1 MGESPMKK
9 RILLSLILGILFTI
23 CPNSYG
29 AVLLDRIV
37 AIVNNDIITWS
48 ELRGTIEM
56 EARMVLEGLE
66 GEEKEKRIQEIR
78 KTFLN
83 TMIDIKLQIQEAQ
96 RAGLSVGSGETES
109 AIADI
114 KKKYNLT
121 EEAFIGSLKAEGL
134 DIEGYKVK
142 LSEQILISKIVRHK
156 VSENILI
163 SDSDIEEY
171 SGAHRDQ
178 YHRKE
183 KVKIRQI
190 FFTRPEDDSLKS
202 EAETRAE
209 EVFRRIQNG
218 EDFESLAREFSED
231 PSREFGGD
239 LGYIS
244 RGSMLKEIE
253 DVAFNLETGEVSK
266 PFWSSSGLHIV
277 KLEDRIGSSKTEE
290 ARENIKEILFEEAF
304 QSRFE
309 DWVKALREK
318 AYIKI
323 LL

>member
-1 MGESPMKK
+1 MKK

-29 AVLLDRIV
+29 AVVLDRIV

-66 GEEKEKRIQEIR
+66 GEEREKRIQEIR

-96 RAGLSVGSGETES
+96 KSGLSVGSAETES

-121 EEAFIGSLKAEGL
+121 EDAFIGYLKAEGL
-134 DIEGYKVK
+134 DIEGYKEK
-142 LSEQILISKIVRHK
+142 LSEQILISKIVRQK
-156 VSENILI
+156 VSENIFI
-163 SDSDIEEY
+163 SDNDVEEY
-171 SGAHRDQ
+171 YEAHKEQ
-178 YHRKE
+178 YLRKE
-183 KVKIRQI
+183 RVKIRQI

>member
-1 MGESPMKK
+1 MKK
-9 RILLSLILGILFTI
+9 RILLSLILGIIITI
-23 CPNSYG
+23 CPPSYS

-56 EARMVLEGLE
+56 EARMVLDGLE
-66 GEEKEKRIQEIR
+66 GEAREKKIQEIR

-83 TMIDIKLQIQEAQ
+83 TLIDIKLQIQEAQ
-96 RAGLSVGSGETES
+96 KAGLSVGSAETES

-121 EEAFIGSLKAEGL
+121 EDAFIESLRAEGL
-134 DIEGYKVK
+134 DIDGYREK
-142 LSEQILISKIVRHK
+142 LSEQILISKVVRQE
-156 VSENILI
+156 VSENIFI
-163 SDSDIEEY
+163 SDSEVKEY
-171 SGAHRDQ
+171 YEAHKEH
-178 YHRKE
+178 YLRKE
-183 KVKIRQI
+183 RVKIRQI
-190 FFTRPEDDSLKS
+190 FFTRREDDILKS
-202 EAETRAE
+202 EIETRAE
-209 EVFRRIQNG
+209 EVSRRIQDG
-218 EDFESLAREFSED
+218 ESFERLAREVSED
-231 PSREFGGD
+231 ASREYGGD

-244 RGSMLKEIE
+244 RGSVLKEVE
-253 DVAFNLETGEVSK
+253 EMAFSLDIGEVSR

-277 KLEDRIGSSKTEE
+277 KLEDRVESSNTEE
-290 ARENIKEILFEEAF
+290 AKQKIKGILFEEVF
-304 QSRFE
+304 QSKFE

>member
-96 RAGLSVGSGETES
+96 RAGLSVGSGETD
-109 AIADI
+109 ADI

-209 EVFRRIQNG
+209 EVLRRIQNG

-277 KLEDRIGSSKTEE
+277 KLEDRIGSY
-290 ARENIKEILFEEAF
+290 IKEILFEEAF